1 MRFSRMQDIFA
12 ELFIPFVIL
21 LVIGLS
27 VFGEYYDKNK
37 KEKIDPM
44 EYLYDIADLESS
56 SKSEYGMYPEDAISI
71 FEQYLFGDK
80 WDREEIT
87 EEDLESAFYLLSDYY
102 KEASAIARK
111 ATK

>member
-71 FEQYLFGDK
+71 LEQYLFGDK

-87 EEDLESAFYLLSDYY
+87 EEELESAFYVISSYY
-102 KEASAIARK
+102 DEASAIARK